1 MRYLSKLL
9 HLWTP
14 SSTRSTSLSSI
25 NLILQ
30 TGVSARMNK
39 KKNSFLSLISSP
51 TSLEKPW
58 KVSNLTSLSI
68 SMTENGTMR
77 SKTKVLQGRQ
87 IRKWSHNLKKSLM
100 NGVTRSKKHLKELTT
115 IKNKTKIVVPKMSW
129 TTGNKEWESSLV
141 FLNNFEARTAEQC
154 MKYLP
159 PLQTIL
165 RINLEAN
172 QEIKFIWLH
181 LNGEALNWELLRL
194 SMKLKIM
201 LNICRH

>member
-1 MRYLSKLL
+1 
-9 HLWTP
+9 
-14 SSTRSTSLSSI
+14 
-25 NLILQ
+25 
-30 TGVSARMNK
+30 
-39 KKNSFLSLISSP
+39 
-51 TSLEKPW
+51 
-58 KVSNLTSLSI
+58 
-68 SMTENGTMR
+68 MTENGTMR

-87 IRKWSHNLKKSLM
+87 IRKWSLNLKKSLM

-141 FLNNFEARTAEQC
+141 FLNNFEARTAEQY

-172 QEIKFIWLH
+172 QETKFIWLH

-201 LNICRH
+201 LNICRHLRSSLIHLTMDPLILSRRFFQHWWIALKWFTLLLDITIQMKEWLDFSLRSQPTWLKPVKALF